1 MKRGRQVDSKD
12 KNPHIKKEVKNKY
25 DPSEDMKRVFD
36 IIDFPVPEELN
47 RYLKFM
53 RIKRS

>member
-12 KNPHIKKEVKNKY
+12 KNPQIKKEVKNKY
-25 DPSEDMKRVFD
+25 DPSEDMKKVFD
-36 IIDFPVPEELN
+36 IIDFSVPEELN

-53 RIKRS
+53 RIKRF